1 MADLMSPAS
10 LSPTFLKPVPTVS
23 IGGTPAQAGVEPQLA
38 NDAQRAKAKRA
49 GDGFEAQFMSTMFQQ
64 MFEGVSTDGPFGG
77 GFGEEMFR
85 SVLTDAMAK
94 QMVKTGGVGVSAD
107 IQREILK
114 MQGLK

>member
-1 MADLMSPAS
+1 MADLISPTAI
-10 LSPTFLKPVPTVS
+10 SPTFLRPVPTVA
-23 IGGTPAQAGVEPQLA
+23 IGGAPAQIGAEPRPA
-38 NDAQRAKAKRA
+38 DDAHRAKAKTA
-49 GDGFEAQFMSTMFQQ
+49 GDSFEAQFMSTMFQQ

-94 QMVKTGGVGVSAD
+94 QMVKSGGIGVSND